1 MSLTIAAGIVIA
13 AATLT
18 FAGIAVVIDRLRL
31 LALAKPNQRSSH
43 TVPTPQGG
51 GALLVPVALLIGGIA
66 LVLTG
71 EAPRGGPAYAALVGA
86 AAAGLAVV
94 GFLDDMRGLGVLS
107 RLAAQGLAVA
117 CAVVLMPAEL
127 RALPAFVPLPLE
139 RLLEAG
145 ALLWFVNLTNF
156 MDGID
161 LISAVETVAIA
172 LGLVIL
178 AATGTIPAAYGYLAL
193 ALAGATLGFAPW
205 NAPPARLFLGDAG
218 SLAIGLLLGI
228 LLIHLAALGHVA
240 AALILPLYYLADA
253 TITLLRRL
261 VRGARVWEAHREHF
275 YQQATRNGFSVPA
288 IVARIAALDAA
299 LIGLAVVAERG
310 GPGWAVAALLA
321 AAASVALILWMF
333 ARPRR

>member
-1 MSLTIAAGIVIA
+1 VSLIIAAGIVIA
-13 AATLT
+13 AAVLT
-18 FAGIAVVIDRLRL
+18 FAGIAGVIDRLRQ

-51 GALLVPVALLIGGIA
+51 GAVLVPVALLIGGIA
-66 LVLTG
+66 LVLAG

-94 GFLDDMRGLGVLS
+94 GFLDDMRGLGVLL

-117 CAVVLMPAEL
+117 CAVGLMPAEL
-127 RALPAFVPLPLE
+127 RALPALVPLPLE

-172 LGLVIL
+172 LGIVIL
-178 AATGTIPAAYGYLAL
+178 ASIGTIPASYGYLAL

-205 NAPPARLFLGDAG
+205 NAPTARLFLGDAG

-228 LLIHLAALGHVA
+228 LLIHIAALGHAA

-261 VRGARVWEAHREHF
+261 LRGARVWEAHREHY

-299 LIGLAVVAERG
+299 LIGLALLSALA
-310 GPGWAVAALLA
+310 GPWWAAAALA
-321 AAASVALILWMF
+321 AAAAAVGLTLLMF
-333 ARPRR
+333 VRPRR